1 MCQKSRIRCTDITGS
16 HLSTVDLIPQS
27 VMLYWEFPAYDS
39 LRAFVFSPFLYY
51 FWGSAPT
58 LKSLILR
65 NWFLFRVGS
74 KQIGFMLL
82 RMKSQWPA
90 VSLGPEVEGIE
101 NNAPGEVQKM
111 RSGEELVENCQQIT
125 MHAQKL
131 GTKQNKTKA

>member
-1 MCQKSRIRCTDITGS
+1 MLSR
-16 HLSTVDLIPQS
+16 DLICQLLILFSES
-27 VMLYWEFPAYDS
+27 VMFYWEFPAYDS

-58 LKSLILR
+58 LKSLIPR

-74 KQIGFMLL
+74 KQIGFILL

-90 VSLGPEVEGIE
+90 VSLGAEVEGIE
-101 NNAPGEVQKM
+101 NNAPWEVQKK
-111 RSGEELVENCQQIT
+111 RSGEELVENRQQIA